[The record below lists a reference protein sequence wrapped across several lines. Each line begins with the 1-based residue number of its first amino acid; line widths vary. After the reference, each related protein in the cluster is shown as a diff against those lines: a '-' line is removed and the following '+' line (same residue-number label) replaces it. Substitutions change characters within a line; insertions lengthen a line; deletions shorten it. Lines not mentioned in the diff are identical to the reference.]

1 MRIIHRETVGQITDV
16 ERLRS
21 VFLSVSKS
29 LERLATVAPIEAFW
43 TEDYL
48 LKLHDSLDI
57 GWQSLPLLELTFSR
71 LESELVEKTC
81 ILAAAAAA
89 AEASANEATVAKQVA
104 NSNAVATRASAGAS
118 LALCKSFLRT
128 YRTNMTALDDMK
140 RVTKNKPSADARG
153 EGEISRPVS
162 KLHQKRRG
170 YSSHHKDRFQ
180 SLP

>member
-1 MRIIHRETVGQITDV
+1 M
-16 ERLRS
+16 
-21 VFLSVSKS
+21 FLSVSKS

-89 AEASANEATVAKQVA
+89 AAAEASANEATVAKQVA

-140 RVTKNKPSADARG
+140 RATKNKPSADVRG

-170 YSSHHKDRFQ
+170 YSRHHKDRFQ